1 MKKNIRKINTLLRNP
16 RLLID
21 KISAA
26 PYNNKCDKKFQ
37 FLKKEFENFCV
48 IGNEKS
54 INLAKKLVSQ
64 EGEVDFEVEGLKS
77 AENQRDLSIK
87 FHWGHNH
94 NFGNGFY
101 VNGRMGN
108 RHIDLISQFMV
119 GFGLDDDFFKDKN
132 CIDVG
137 CWTGGTTLMLK
148 YLGANEVLALEE
160 VKKYGKTMTELC
172 NGVYGLE
179 GVGSEPINLYDLVTD
194 KKYHVAYFPGV
205 IYHLSDPVLGLRR
218 LYNSLCDG
226 GVCLVE
232 TAGIR
237 SDKSIASFEGSRIY
251 HQKSTQ
257 SKEQLNR
264 GGWNWFFPSTSCLE
278 RWMVEA
284 GFDEVRTYYSLRSNR
299 VYGYG
304 VRRGF
309 TDIVRAGLS
318 VYDIE

>member
-1 MKKNIRKINTLLRNP
+1 
-16 RLLID
+16 
-21 KISAA
+21 
-26 PYNNKCDKKFQ
+26 
-37 FLKKEFENFCV
+37 
-48 IGNEKS
+48 
-54 INLAKKLVSQ
+54 
-64 EGEVDFEVEGLKS
+64 
-77 AENQRDLSIK
+77 
-87 FHWGHNH
+87 
-94 NFGNGFY
+94 
-101 VNGRMGN
+101 
-108 RHIDLISQFMV
+108 
-119 GFGLDDDFFKDKN
+119 
-132 CIDVG
+132 
-137 CWTGGTTLMLK
+137 MLK
-148 YLGANEVLALEE
+148 YLGANEIFALEE

-172 NGVYGLE
+172 NDVYGLK
-179 GVGSEPINLYDLVTD
+179 GVNSEPINLYDLATD
-194 KKYHVAYFPGV
+194 KKYDIAYFPGV

-237 SDKSIASFEGSRIY
+237 SDKSIASFEGSRI
-251 HQKSTQ
+251 SGRELGQ

-264 GGWNWFFPSTSCLE
+264 SGWNWFFPSTSCLK

-284 GFDEVRTYYSLRSNR
+284 GFDEIRTYYSLRSHR